1 MSATQITVAQAL
13 AQARAR
19 GLDRFDAQLLIG
31 GLLGRSRSWLLAHDD
46 APLRPDQ
53 AARWA
58 DWLTR
63 RADGEPVA
71 YLLGE
76 RGFHGLTLA
85 VSAAVLDPRPDTET
99 LVDWALEVLAGL
111 PAGARVLDLGTGS
124 GAIALA
130 IQHARPDA
138 QVSAVDLSE
147 AALAVARSNGE
158 RLGLPVRWL
167 QGAWLA
173 PVAGATFEVIVSNPP
188 YIAEGDPHLSALKHE
203 PALALT
209 SGPDGLDAI
218 RHLIAQVP
226 AHLAPGGWLLLEH
239 GHDQAGAVAG
249 LFQAGGWTDVA
260 QRLDLGGHQRC
271 TGARRPPHGLSRR
284 LARLGPAPPRGPTHL
299 VWLARISR
307 RKPNGA

>member
-1 MSATQITVAQAL
+1 MTALGPTGLTVAQAL

-19 GLDRFDAQLLIG
+19 GLDRFDAQLLLG
-31 GLLGRSRSWLLAHDD
+31 GLLAQNRSWLLAHDD
-46 APLRPDQ
+46 AVLSAEQ
-53 AARWA
+53 AERWA
-58 DWLTR
+58 DWLAR

-85 VSAAVLDPRPDTET
+85 VGPAVLDPRPDTET
-99 LVDWALEVLAGL
+99 LVDWALAVLADL
-111 PAGARVLDLGTGS
+111 PSGARLLDLGTGS

-130 IQHARPDA
+130 IKAARPDA

-147 AALAVARSNGE
+147 AALAVARGNGE

-173 PVAGATFEVIVSNPP
+173 PVAGEAFDLIVSNPP
-188 YIAEGDPHLSALKHE
+188 YIAEGDPHLGALKHE

-218 RHLIAQVP
+218 RHLIAHAP
-226 AHLAPGGWLLLEH
+226 AHLASDGWLLLEH
-239 GHDQAGAVAG
+239 GYDQADAVAA
-249 LFQAGGWTDVA
+249 LLNAAGGWANITH
-260 QRLDLGGHQRC
+260 RLDLGGQRRC
-271 TGARRPPHGLSRR
+271 TGARRTT
-284 LARLGPAPPRGPTHL
+284 AA
-299 VWLARISR
+299 
-307 RKPNGA
+307 